1 MSRKRT
7 NDALKII
14 DRRYFRTSASRAEL
28 ETARETAAIARQIQT
43 LRIHAGLTQRQLAA
57 RIGTTHTA
65 VSRLEN
71 DDYRGHS
78 LSMLRRI
85 ATALGRRVEVRFV
98 PVKGSKPVRNRAGA

>member
-1 MSRKRT
+1 MRHKKNT
-7 NDALKII
+7 DALKSI
-14 DRRYFRTSASRAEL
+14 DGRYFKSVSARAEL
-28 ETARETAAIARQIQT
+28 EAARETASIARQIQAM
-43 LRIHAGLTQRQLAA
+43 RAQAGLTQRQLAS

-85 ATALGRRVEVRFV
+85 ASALGKRVEVRFV
-98 PVKGSKPVRNRAGA
+98 PTKNSKPA